1 MCQPRSVPDSPVIIR
16 NPNFS
21 NGFYT
26 ASQLT
31 TENQQNYVASPIS
44 VLILLSAL
52 LGAKGP
58 KGETAEQL
66 CQAIK
71 GTTDKCSESIIKGIS
86 KNAEKTMRQLV
97 AARSE
102 AEQSE
107 RVVKISNAAFVQ
119 KDLKLKASF
128 ESKFEKAYLSA
139 IERIDFTSQ
148 EAYKIVNAWVNRTTD
163 GLIKEIYK
171 APSDLSKDLLMMLLN
186 SVYFKD
192 EWRRH
197 FISSSTNDETF
208 RTSPSSRKTVKMMKE
223 SDYMQYYSDES
234 LGYKLVMRPFSN
246 DRFQFVVVLPT
257 QDLQIEKLDRL
268 FNEGFDWEVLK
279 KTSEKAIELSLPRF
293 KLEHELDLVPILR
306 AMGVR
311 NLFRKELADLS
322 GITEEATL
330 YVEKA
335 KQNVALEVTE
345 KGVKAGAVS
354 SLGMIP
360 MSAKPVGEPFVVDQ
374 PFFCAVFDR
383 ELMLPL
389 FLARVVDPQPV

>member
-1 MCQPRSVPDSPVIIR
+1 MEGGTDPSWCSITLLRSRTVGDRRQLVMCQPRSVPDSPVIIR

-31 TENQQNYVASPIS
+31 T
-44 VLILLSAL
+44 
-52 LGAKGP
+52 
-58 KGETAEQL
+58 
-66 CQAIK
+66 
-71 GTTDKCSESIIKGIS
+71 
-86 KNAEKTMRQLV
+86 
-97 AARSE
+97 
-102 AEQSE
+102 
-107 RVVKISNAAFVQ
+107 AFVQ

-345 KGVKAGAVS
+345 KGVKAAAVS
-354 SLGMIP
+354 SLGIIP

-374 PFFCAVFDR
+374 PFFCVVFDR